1 MRKTIKRI
9 VAGLAAF
16 LIVVSIV
23 LMFAGCASTR
33 AEAKE
38 VDDGNSMLQRKVEEL
53 IARFEYNQPN
63 TN

>member
-1 MRKTIKRI
+1 MNERKEQLEKE
-9 VAGLAAF
+9 L
-16 LIVVSIV
+16 
-23 LMFAGCASTR
+23 
-33 AEAKE
+33 KE